1 MLIIVGSIS
10 STYTKPSGKLLY
22 IWLCNY
28 FYYMNEFYWLDDMYD
43 RVDDDLVD
51 DSIYDD
57 CIDNKNTR
65 LIIIFFIRIYVFI
78 I

>member
-1 MLIIVGSIS
+1 
-10 STYTKPSGKLLY
+10 
-22 IWLCNY
+22 
-28 FYYMNEFYWLDDMYD
+28 MYD